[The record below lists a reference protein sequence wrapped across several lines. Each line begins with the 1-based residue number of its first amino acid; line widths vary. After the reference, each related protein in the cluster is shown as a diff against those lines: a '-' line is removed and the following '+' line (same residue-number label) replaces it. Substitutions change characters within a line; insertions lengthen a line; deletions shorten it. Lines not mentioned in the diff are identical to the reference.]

1 MQEKQTS
8 LPVTPKQ
15 VEFYLHRLQRT
26 DDYLYAM
33 QAERTRLHERART
46 ASSEQKKEMGR
57 LMLQRVMGK
66 TAEDVSVNSSLYEG
80 TGFNEAYNELLRALP
95 DFDAGQRNLDRHK
108 GDKHANIE
116 LVIPLNHALKELIDQ
131 NPVMKLEELET
142 MMEYTL
148 RSLHYPLSHMDTIT
162 RDIIPGME
170 QELACEQ
177 NLHYLP
183 GHPLV
188 LEAGVSEEEF
198 TEGRTPATAR
208 ERAMIRKNAI
218 AAERKGIDYKV
229 IWPDGITITT
239 DVKKSEAAAWRAREE
254 HDQWRKANH
263 VTGVDNHLIIWTG
276 YDRRKGDF
284 VPDRIGRV
292 TEAARQRE
300 QERIN
305 AEYVAKYKQLR
316 HERQLLTNRH

>member
-8 LPVTPKQ
+8 PPVTPKQ
-15 VEFYLHRLQRT
+15 VEFYLHNLQRT

-46 ASSEQKKEMGR
+46 ASPEQKKEMGR
-57 LMLQRVMGK
+57 LMLQRVVGQ
-66 TAEDVSVNSSLYEG
+66 TAEEVTVNRSLHEG
-80 TGFNEAYNELLRALP
+80 FRFNEAYNELLRALP
-95 DFDAGQRNLDRHK
+95 GFDTGQTNLDRHR

-131 NPVMKLEELET
+131 NPAMSPQELET
-142 MMEYTL
+142 MIEFTL
-148 RSLHYPLSHMDTIT
+148 RSLHYPLSHMETIT

-183 GHPLV
+183 GNPLI

-198 TEGRTPATAR
+198 IQGHTPATAR
-208 ERAMIRKNAI
+208 ERAITRKEAI
-218 AAERKGIDYKV
+218 AAERKGIDYKI
-229 IWPDGITITT
+229 IWPDGITIAT
-239 DVKKSEAAAWRAREE
+239 DVKKSEAAAWQAREE
-254 HDQWRKANH
+254 HDQWRRANH

-292 TEAARQRE
+292 TEAARLRE
-300 QERIN
+300 QDRIN
-305 AEYVAKYKQLR
+305 AEYVTKYRQLR
-316 HERQLLTNRH
+316 HERQLLTNR